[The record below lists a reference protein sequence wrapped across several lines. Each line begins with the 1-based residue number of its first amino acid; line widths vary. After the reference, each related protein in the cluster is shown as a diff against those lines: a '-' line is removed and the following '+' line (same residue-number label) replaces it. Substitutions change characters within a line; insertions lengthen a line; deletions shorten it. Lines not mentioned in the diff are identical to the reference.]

1 MGPFPSSPG
10 FFKRVVPTH
19 PAGGGGAGPTETVA
33 QAWPALPVLVKARVC
48 ARGARKAEAGTAL
61 DPREGPALVRPP
73 LFPAS
78 PRGSARAQSVPRG
91 GGANLSIAPRPRAR
105 PSSQSPR
112 WARRGGARQGAFPR
126 GQPRPL
132 SALSYPPSFPRGSCT
147 EVVAGASPI
156 PRLASPAG
164 AMAAF
169 SKYLTAR
176 NSSLAGAAFLLLCL
190 LHKRRRALGL
200 HG

>member
-1 MGPFPSSPG
+1 M
-10 FFKRVVPTH
+10 VPTH
-19 PAGGGGAGPTETVA
+19 RGDGGGAGPTKSRA

-48 ARGARKAEAGTAL
+48 ASRARKAEAGGCSRPARRRSSTVGPPCFRRVHGG
-61 DPREGPALVRPP
+61 PRVRR
-73 LFPAS
+73 AS
-78 PRGSARAQSVPRG
+78 PGGRGKT
-91 GGANLSIAPRPRAR
+91 LSIAPRPRAR
-105 PSSQSPR
+105 PGNQNPR
-112 WARRGGARQGAFPR
+112 WAPRGGALQGAFPR
-126 GQPRPL
+126 GRPRPL
-132 SALSYPPSFPRGSCT
+132 SAPSYPPSFPRGSCT
-147 EVVAGASPI
+147 EVVAGASPV
-156 PRLASPAG
+156 PRLARPAG